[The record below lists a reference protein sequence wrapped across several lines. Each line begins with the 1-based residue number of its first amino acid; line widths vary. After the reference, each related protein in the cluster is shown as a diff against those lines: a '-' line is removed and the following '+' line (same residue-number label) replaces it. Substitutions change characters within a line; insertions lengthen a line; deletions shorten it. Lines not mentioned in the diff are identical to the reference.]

1 MIVNFAERAHNHN
14 WELDP
19 VTRSLLDTDFYKLL
33 MLQFIW
39 KHYPKTQV
47 SFSLFNRAASV
58 RLADMFSLEELT
70 HQMEHAR
77 RLRFRRSE
85 LVWLAGNTFY
95 GRRGIFEPAFLEWL
109 ERDFRL
115 SDYDLSVKDGQFHLS
130 FDGLWTET
138 TMWEL
143 YVLSILDELKTR
155 AALKKLREFKL
166 DILYARAKTKLW
178 GKIERLRDVPNLAV
192 ADFGTRRRHS
202 FLWQEYVVNAMSANL
217 GTAFT
222 GTSNAFLA
230 HKHDLEAIGT
240 NAHEIPMV
248 LAALTPPGDDAALK
262 ASQYRVLEL
271 WQKTYDGA
279 LRIMLPDTFGT
290 SQFLENAP
298 DWAADWTGQRIDSK
312 NPYVGGD
319 EYIRWL
325 KARGRD
331 PVEKRIIASDALDVD
346 DILGLHAY
354 FGGTLGNGGTVAS
367 AKEDFRTAADFHD
380 PNKWTPGRRIRFS
393 AGWGTLLTNDFRGCD
408 PSGSCDFDPIS
419 LICKVSTVEGRP
431 AVKLSDNY
439 AKALGPPP
447 EIERYRRVFGTAG
460 VSNIP
465 VIA

>member
-19 VTRSLLDTDFYKLL
+19 VIRSLLDTDFYKLL

-39 KHYPKTQV
+39 KRYPKTRV
-47 SFSLFNRAASV
+47 TFSVVNRTGAV
-58 RLADMFSLEELT
+58 RLADMFSREELT
-70 HQMEHAR
+70 HQLDHVR

-109 ERDFRL
+109 EQDFRL
-115 SDYDLSVKDGQFHLS
+115 SDYELTVNDGQYHLT
-130 FDGLWTET
+130 FDGLWPET

-143 YVLSILDELKTR
+143 YVVPILSELKTR
-155 AALKKLREFKL
+155 ASLKNLREFGL

-178 GKIERLRDVPNLAV
+178 SKIERLRGIPDLMV

-202 FLWQEYVVNAMSANL
+202 FLWQEYAVIAMAANL
-217 GTAFT
+217 GSAFI

-248 LAALTPPGDDAALK
+248 LAALTDNDKALK
-262 ASQYRVLEL
+262 ASQYKVLEQ
-271 WQKTYDGA
+271 WQQTYDGA

-290 SQFLENAP
+290 TQFLDGAP
-298 DWAADWTGQRIDSK
+298 DWTADWTGQRIDSK
-312 NPYVGGD
+312 NPYIAGD
-319 EYIRWL
+319 EYVRWL
-325 KARGRD
+325 EARGRKPQD
-331 PVEKRIIASDALDVD
+331 KLIIASDSLDVD
-346 DILGLHAY
+346 DILGLHAHFAGRVSDGY
-354 FGGTLGNGGTVAS
+354 APV
-367 AKEDFRTAADFHD
+367 DFTSAADFLD
-380 PNKWTPGRRIRFS
+380 RKKWTRGRRIRFS
-393 AGWGTLLTNDFRGCD
+393 AGWGTLLTNDFRDCD
-408 PSGSCDFDPIS
+408 PAGGNGFDPIS
-419 LICKVSTVEGRP
+419 LICKVSEAEGRP

-439 AKALGPPP
+439 AKATGAPS

-460 VSNIP
+460 VSNVP
-465 VIA
+465 VIT

>member
-33 MLQFIW
+33 MLQFNW
-39 KHYPKTQV
+39 KHYPRTRV
-47 SFSLFNRAASV
+47 SFSLFNRSTSF
-58 RLADMFSLEELT
+58 RLADMFPREELIN
-70 HQMEHAR
+70 QMEHAR
-77 RLRFRRSE
+77 GLRFRRSE

-115 SDYDLSVKDGQFHLS
+115 SDYELSVNDGQFHLT

-138 TMWEL
+138 TMWEI
-143 YVLSILDELKTR
+143 YALSILDELKTR
-155 AALKKLREFKL
+155 AGLKKLREFGL

-178 GKIERLRDVPNLAV
+178 SKIERLRDVPGLAV

-202 FLWQEYVVNAMSANL
+202 FLWQEYVVNAMAAML
-217 GTAFT
+217 GSAFT

-248 LAALTPPGDDAALK
+248 LAALAPDDDTLK

-271 WQKTYDGA
+271 WQSTYEGA

-290 SQFLENAP
+290 SQFLDYAP
-298 DWAADWTGQRIDSK
+298 DWTADWTGQRIDSK
-312 NPYVGGD
+312 NPYVAGD
-319 EYIRWL
+319 EYIRWI
-325 KARGRD
+325 KERGRD
-331 PVEKRIIASDALDVD
+331 PHEKLIIASDALDVD

-354 FGGTLGNGGTVAS
+354 FGGTLAS
-367 AKEDFRTAADFHD
+367 GPTIRTTINDFHSAADFLD
-380 PNKWTPGRRIRFS
+380 PKKWTPGRRIRFS
-393 AGWGTLLTNDFRGCD
+393 AGWGTFLTNDFRGCD
-408 PSGSCDFDPIS
+408 PAAGSDFDPIS
-419 LICKVSTVEGRP
+419 LICKVSTAEGKP

-439 AKALGPPP
+439 AKALGTPS
-447 EIERYRRVFGTAG
+447 EIERYRRLFGTKG
-460 VSNIP
+460 LSNIP

>member
-39 KHYPKTQV
+39 KHYRRTHV
-47 SFSLFNRAASV
+47 SFSLLNRSSSV
-58 RLADMFSLEELT
+58 RLADMFSREELM

-77 RLRFRRSE
+77 QLRFRRSE
-85 LVWLAGNTFY
+85 LVWLAGNTFF
-95 GRRGIFEPAFLEWL
+95 GRRGIFEPSFLEWL

-115 SDYDLSVKDGQFHLS
+115 SDYELSVKDGRFHLS
-130 FDGLWTET
+130 FDGFWTDT

-143 YVLSILDELKTR
+143 YSLSIINELRTR
-155 AALKKLREFKL
+155 ANLKKLSEFGL

-178 GKIERLRDVPNLAV
+178 NKIERLRGVPNLTV

-202 FLWQEYVVNAMSANL
+202 FLWQEYVVEAMAANL
-217 GTAFT
+217 GTGFT

-248 LAALTPPGDDAALK
+248 LAALAPPNDDRALK
-262 ASQYRVLEL
+262 ASQYQVLEM

-290 SQFLENAP
+290 TQFLEGAP

-312 NPYVGGD
+312 DPYIAGD
-319 EYIRWL
+319 EYIAWL

-331 PVEKRIIASDALDVD
+331 PQNKLIIASDALDVD

-354 FGGTLGNGGTVAS
+354 FGGILRNGIAVNDVRS
-367 AKEDFRTAADFHD
+367 AADFED
-380 PNKWTPGRRIRFS
+380 RRKWTPGRRIRFS
-393 AGWGTLLTNDFRGCD
+393 AGWGTLLTNDFRDCD
-408 PSGSCDFDPIS
+408 PSGSNGFDPIS
-419 LICKVSTVEGRP
+419 LISKVSSVEGRP

-439 AKALGPPP
+439 AKALGPPV
-447 EIERYRRVFGTAG
+447 EIERYRRVFGTVG

>member
-39 KHYPKTQV
+39 KHYPKTRVQ
-47 SFSLFNRAASV
+47 FTLFNRSSSGPVDTFAH
-58 RLADMFSLEELT
+58 EELIE
-70 HQMEHAR
+70 QLDHAR
-77 RLRFRRSE
+77 NVRFRRSE

-115 SDYDLSVKDGQFHLS
+115 SDYELSVKDGRFHLS
-130 FDGLWTET
+130 FDGFWTDT

-143 YVLSILDELKTR
+143 YSLSIINELRTR
-155 AALKKLREFKL
+155 ANLKKLSEFGL

-178 GKIERLRDVPNLAV
+178 NKIERLRGVPNLNV

-202 FLWQEYVVNAMSANL
+202 FLWQEYVVEAMAASL
-217 GTAFT
+217 ESGFT

-248 LAALTPPGDDAALK
+248 LAALVPPDDDEALK
-262 ASQYRVLEL
+262 ASQYQVLEL

-290 SQFLENAP
+290 TQFLQGAP

-312 NPYVGGD
+312 DPYIAGD
-319 EYIRWL
+319 EYIEWL

-331 PVEKRIIASDALDVD
+331 PREKLIIASDALDVD

-354 FGGTLGNGGTVAS
+354 FGGTLAS
-367 AKEDFRTAADFHD
+367 RTTAGDFRSAADFH
-380 PNKWTPGRRIRFS
+380 NRRKWTPGRRIRFS

-408 PSGSCDFDPIS
+408 PSGNSGFDPIS
-419 LICKVSTVEGRP
+419 LISKVSSVEGRP

-439 AKALGPPP
+439 AKALGPPV
-447 EIERYRRVFGTAG
+447 EIERYRRVFGTVG

>member
-19 VTRSLLDTDFYKLL
+19 VIRSLLDTDFYKLL

-39 KHYPKTQV
+39 KHYPKTRV
-47 SFSLFNRAASV
+47 SFSLLNRTTSV
-58 RLADMFSLEELT
+58 RVADMFPREELL
-70 HQMEHAR
+70 HQMEHVR
-77 RLRFRRSE
+77 GLRFRRSE

-95 GRRGIFEPAFLEWL
+95 GRSGIFEPAFLEWL

-115 SDYDLSVKDGQFHLS
+115 SDYELSVKDGQVDLT
-130 FDGLWTET
+130 FDGDWTET

-143 YVLSILDELKTR
+143 YALSIIDELKTR
-155 AALKKLREFKL
+155 AGMKKLREFGL

-178 GKIERLRDVPNLAV
+178 NKIERLRGVPNLAV

-202 FLWQEYVVNAMSANL
+202 FLWQEYVVEAMAANL
-217 GTAFT
+217 GSAFT

-248 LAALTPPGDDAALK
+248 LAALATHDDDGDDAIR

-271 WQKTYDGA
+271 WQATYHGA

-290 SQFLENAP
+290 TQFLEHAP
-298 DWAADWTGQRIDSK
+298 DWVADWTGQRIDSK
-312 NPYVGGD
+312 NPYVAGD
-319 EYIRWL
+319 EYIEWL
-325 KARGRD
+325 KTRGRNPQD
-331 PVEKRIIASDALDVD
+331 KRLIASDALDVD

-354 FGGTLGNGGTVAS
+354 FGGTLGNGVNIN
-367 AKEDFRTAADFHD
+367 DFITAADFHD
-380 PNKWTPGRRIRFS
+380 AKKWSPGRRIRFS

-408 PSGSCDFDPIS
+408 PAGGTDFDPVS

-439 AKALGPPP
+439 AKALGTPQ
-447 EIERYRRVFGTAG
+447 EIERYRRIFGTAG
-460 VSNIP
+460 ISDLP
-465 VIA
+465 VIT

>member
-39 KHYPKTQV
+39 KHFPTTRA
-47 SFSLFNRAASV
+47 SFSLYNRSAEV
-58 RLADMFSLEELT
+58 RLADLFSVRDVTE
-70 HQMEHAR
+70 QMENVR
-77 RLRFRRSE
+77 KLGFRKSE
-85 LVWLAGNTFY
+85 LVWLAGNTFF
-95 GRRGIFEPAFLEWL
+95 GRRGIFEPGFLEWL
-109 ERDFRL
+109 ERDFKL
-115 SDYDLSVKDGQFHLS
+115 SDYALSVRDGQFHLS

-143 YVLSILDELKTR
+143 YALSILGELRTR
-155 AALKKLREFKL
+155 ANLKRLSEFGL

-178 GKIERLRDVPNLAV
+178 SKIERLRDVPGLSV

-202 FLWQEYVVNAMSANL
+202 FLWQEYVVNAMASNL
-217 GTAFT
+217 GRGFV

-248 LAALTPPGDDAALK
+248 LAAMAADDDALR

-271 WQKTYDGA
+271 WQSTYEGA

-290 SQFLENAP
+290 TQFLKGAP
-298 DWAADWTGQRIDSK
+298 DWVADWTGQRVDSK
-312 NPYVGGD
+312 NPYVAGD
-319 EYIRWL
+319 EYIEWL
-325 KARGRD
+325 KSRGREPKD
-331 PVEKRIIASDALDVD
+331 KLVIASDTLDVD

-354 FGGTLGNGGTVAS
+354 FGGALQAGVTAG
-367 AKEDFRTAADFHD
+367 DFRSAADFLD
-380 PNKWTPGRRIRFS
+380 RQKWNPDRRIRFS

-408 PSGSCDFDPIS
+408 PSGGSGFDPIS
-419 LICKVSTVEGRP
+419 LIAKVSAVEGRS

-439 AKALGPPP
+439 SKALGTPA

-460 VSNIP
+460 VKNAP
-465 VIA
+465 LLA

>member
-39 KHYPKTQV
+39 KHYPKTRVQ
-47 SFSLFNRAASV
+47 FTLFNRSATGPVDTFAH
-58 RLADMFSLEELT
+58 EELIA
-70 HQMEHAR
+70 QLDHAR
-77 RLRFRRSE
+77 NVRFRRSE

-115 SDYDLSVKDGQFHLS
+115 SDYELSVKNGRFHLF
-130 FDGLWTET
+130 FDGLWTDT

-143 YVLSILDELKTR
+143 YSLSIINELRTR
-155 AALKKLREFKL
+155 ANLKKLSAFGL

-178 GKIERLRDVPNLAV
+178 NKIERLRGVPNLAV

-202 FLWQEYVVNAMSANL
+202 FLWQEYVVDAMASNL
-217 GTAFT
+217 GSGFT

-248 LAALTPPGDDAALK
+248 LAALAPQDDDEALK
-262 ASQYRVLEL
+262 ASQYHVLEL
-271 WQKTYDGA
+271 WQKTYDGS

-290 SQFLENAP
+290 TQFLEGAP

-312 NPYVGGD
+312 DPYIAGD
-319 EYIRWL
+319 EYIEWL

-331 PVEKRIIASDALDVD
+331 PHEKLVIASDALDVD

-354 FGGTLGNGGTVAS
+354 FGGTLARGITAR
-367 AKEDFRTAADFHD
+367 DFQNAADFHD
-380 PNKWTPGRRIRFS
+380 RQKWTPGRRIRFS

-408 PSGSCDFDPIS
+408 PSGDGGFDPIS
-419 LICKVSTVEGRP
+419 LISKVSSVEGRP

-439 AKALGPPP
+439 AKALGPPS
-447 EIERYRRVFGTAG
+447 EIERYRRVFGTVG
-460 VSNIP
+460 VANLP

>member
-39 KHYPKTQV
+39 KHYPKTRVQ
-47 SFSLFNRAASV
+47 FTLFNRSATGPVDTFAN
-58 RLADMFSLEELT
+58 EELIA
-70 HQMEHAR
+70 QLDHAR
-77 RLRFRRSE
+77 NLRFRRSE

-115 SDYDLSVKDGQFHLS
+115 SDYELSVKDGRFHLS
-130 FDGLWTET
+130 FDGLWTDT

-143 YVLSILDELKTR
+143 YSLSIINELRTR
-155 AALKKLREFKL
+155 SNLKRLSEFGL

-178 GKIERLRDVPNLAV
+178 SKIERLRGVPNLAV

-202 FLWQEYVVNAMSANL
+202 FLWQEYVVNAMASNL
-217 GTAFT
+217 GSGFT

-248 LAALTPPGDDAALK
+248 LAALAPQDDDESLK
-262 ASQYRVLEL
+262 ASQYHVLEL
-271 WQKTYDGA
+271 WQKTYDGS

-290 SQFLENAP
+290 TQFLKGAP
-298 DWAADWTGQRIDSK
+298 DWTADWTGQRVDSK
-312 NPYVGGD
+312 DPYIAGD
-319 EYIRWL
+319 EYVEWL

-331 PVEKRIIASDALDVD
+331 PHEKLVIASDALDVD

-354 FGGTLGNGGTVAS
+354 FGGTLARGTTPR
-367 AKEDFRTAADFHD
+367 DFRSAADFHD
-380 PNKWTPGRRIRFS
+380 RQKWTPGRRIRFS
-393 AGWGTLLTNDFRGCD
+393 AGWGTLLTSDFRGCD
-408 PSGSCDFDPIS
+408 PSGNGGFDPIS
-419 LICKVSTVEGRP
+419 LISKVSRVEGRP

-439 AKALGPPP
+439 AKALGLPS

-460 VSNIP
+460 ASNIP
-465 VIA
+465 VIT